1 MPYFSAVAGITGA
14 IFALVFVAMQVR
26 LDAWIGDQ
34 LRSYAVVFTL
44 NELGAPLFL
53 SLISLM
59 PHHPWQAGARIV
71 AVVGLLVV
79 AGQLMTYM
87 VVLRRNEPVSRIDHF
102 RVVVG
107 SAVSA
112 AVFGSLIFAS
122 FFYAVTWIAAICLW
136 QVMSG
141 ITQALILLAGWRS
154 PAEAVE
160 D

>member
-1 MPYFSAVAGITGA
+1 MPYFSAVAGVTGA

-26 LDAWIGDQ
+26 LDAWIGNH

-44 NELGAPLFL
+44 NELAAPLFL

-59 PHHPWQAGARIV
+59 PHHPWQVGARIV
-71 AVVGLLVV
+71 AAIGLLIVL
-79 AGQLMTYM
+79 GQLLTYAM
-87 VVLRRNEPVSRIDHF
+87 VQRRNEPVSRIDHF

-112 AVFGSLIFAS
+112 TVFASLIFAS
-122 FFYAVTWIAAICLW
+122 FFHAVTWIAGVCLW

-141 ITQALILLAGWRS
+141 ITQALVLLAGWRG
-154 PAEAVE
+154 PAEPVE